1 MKTAEWTQR
10 TFSDGVV
17 VGLALISVVL
27 LGLSAFGVFN
37 EDQRMTVFYID
48 VVICLLFATEF
59 LASWSHMHWRPIFL
73 LRNWYDLIGMIPV
86 AHPVFVEGGW
96 LLTLWVVVVL
106 ARIAR
111 AVDRLYGE
119 RVIASLTMRGTAAL
133 VDNVKHPITVA
144 VLEEV
149 AAVLQSGHYTR
160 NIAAALAENRQQ
172 IKDMVREKLEQ
183 DRLTGR
189 ITAVPFTDRLVD
201 SVSETTL
208 RVIFSVLDDPRT
220 DELISDL
227 LRENILQM
235 RTQVHEHAYGD
246 GKGAA
251 SWNPA
256 EEQPDPS
263 RSHAGSSAGHTAAVL
278 AQTSGVT
285 SPDPD
290 AGALSS
296 PSSNGTVDST
306 RPAESP
312 DPLARW
318 RRRNA

>member
-1 MKTAEWTQR
+1 
-10 TFSDGVV
+10 
-17 VGLALISVVL
+17 
-27 LGLSAFGVFN
+27 
-37 EDQRMTVFYID
+37 
-48 VVICLLFATEF
+48 
-59 LASWSHMHWRPIFL
+59 
-73 LRNWYDLIGMIPV
+73 
-86 AHPVFVEGGW
+86 
-96 LLTLWVVVVL
+96 
-106 ARIAR
+106 
-111 AVDRLYGE
+111 
-119 RVIASLTMRGTAAL
+119 
-133 VDNVKHPITVA
+133 
-144 VLEEV
+144 
-149 AAVLQSGHYTR
+149 
-160 NIAAALAENRQQ
+160 
-172 IKDMVREKLEQ
+172 VREKLEQ

-256 EEQPDPS
+256 DEQPDPS
-263 RSHAGSSAGHTAAVL
+263 RSHAGSSAGHTATVL

-285 SPDPD
+285 SPDPE
-290 AGALSS
+290 AEALSS
-296 PSSNGTVDST
+296 RRTIGTVDST

-312 DPLARW
+312 DPLAPW